1 LKTVGVVAA
10 LAAEARALGRAREH
24 RAERASFGN
33 LAFLSDGSMVAVSG
47 IGAQAAA
54 LAARALVDAGVAGL
68 MTFGLAGGL
77 DPTLTAGSIVLPTE
91 VLSRDNARR
100 YPTSAP
106 WRERLAHILE
116 AQRRIVRG
124 PLLTS
129 ASAIGSPAEK
139 QTAWRE
145 TGAVAVDMESAAVAA
160 MAAEHDLPFISVRV
174 VIDTAHDVVPAAVV
188 RASSEGRVLIGGLV
202 AGLAAAPAELLDL
215 WRLAKR
221 YRSAMRALRLVARC
235 GSLAPSETDLS

>member
-10 LAAEARALGRAREH
+10 LAAEARTLGRAREH

-54 LAARALVDAGVAGL
+54 LAAR
-68 MTFGLAGGL
+68 AGGL

-116 AQRRIVRG
+116 AQRRVVRG

-160 MAAEHDLPFISVRV
+160 MAAEHDLPFICVRV

-188 RASSEGRVLIGGLV
+188 RASSEGRVRIGGLV

-235 GSLAPSETDLS
+235 GSLAPSETDVS